1 MAHTLPR
8 DETRPALFH
17 EAMFVACH
25 QENALST
32 VLEGCSHRQPFPRP
46 CPSTALLKRYVD
58 LLEHDAERL
67 PIIAI
72 ETATSAVPL
81 NDFTFPERCA
91 IMVGSEGNG
100 IDPRICKLL
109 RPGYDAFVIIPMVG
123 PHKSMN
129 VATALGVAL
138 YEYRRQWPEGMRG

>member
-1 MAHTLPR
+1 MLYATNRTHSLLYSRVTLTVNLLSSLPFYC
-8 DETRPALFH
+8 P
-17 EAMFVACH
+17 
-25 QENALST
+25 LST
-32 VLEGCSHRQPFPRP
+32 YISI
-46 CPSTALLKRYVD
+46 RYVD

-81 NDFTFPERCA
+81 NDFKFPERCA

-100 IDPRICKLL
+100 IDPRVCKLL

>member
-1 MAHTLPR
+1 M
-8 DETRPALFH
+8 
-17 EAMFVACH
+17 
-25 QENALST
+25 
-32 VLEGCSHRQPFPRP
+32 
-46 CPSTALLKRYVD
+46 
-58 LLEHDAERL
+58 EHDAERL

-81 NDFTFPERCA
+81 NDFKFPERCA

-100 IDPRICKLL
+100 IDPRVCKLL